1 MKTQDAPPAPPTKT
15 AGAKSPRR
23 ATPVEQAL
31 VDRFKA
37 ALAGKGQP
45 DQQAAGMNEEA
56 LAPLPDQESA
66 EHKPSNSM
74 DTRARP
80 ERSNDGA
87 LDLDLPPQM
96 TVGTLASNSPAQAAA
111 AVATAA
117 STAPAYQS
125 AAVAQLL
132 EKHVRQL
139 LVSETRS
146 ARGDTPEVMLNLTDA
161 VLPGTKITLSQTEA
175 GWKLASS
182 STSTSSYRA
191 IQELGPAL
199 QERFAARGLGELDLQ
214 VTLEDSD
221 D

>member
-1 MKTQDAPPAPPTKT
+1 MKTQDAPPTPPR
-15 AGAKSPRR
+15 AHADAKSPRR

-37 ALAGKGQP
+37 ALAGKEQP
-45 DQQAAGMNEEA
+45 QQQGAGMDEEA
-56 LAPLPDQESA
+56 LAPLPDHESA
-66 EHKPSNSM
+66 DHEPANSLE
-74 DTRARP
+74 TRARP
-80 ERSNDGA
+80 QTSNDGA
-87 LDLDLPPQM
+87 PDMETLPPM
-96 TVGTLASNSPAQAAA
+96 TVGSLASNSPAQAATA
-111 AVATAA
+111 AAAA
-117 STAPAYQS
+117 STAPAYHS

-199 QERFAARGLGELDLQ
+199 KERFAARGLGDLDLQ
-214 VTLEDSD
+214 VSLEGSD
-221 D
+221 N